1 VVDQIVVE
9 RPLADGPQP
18 PVVLARSDRSGHS
31 AALPLVD
38 AVGRIGRLLGRLK
51 SDFTARHPRL
61 PAEYGA
67 FSLLTSL
74 VDTGPMRAG
83 ALADAVLM
91 DPSQVSR
98 RVAELVR
105 AGLVER
111 RADSGDGRAIVL
123 VATSEGRALCASLR
137 SERAAYFRGIVE
149 DWPAS
154 EIDAFVGYL
163 DRFATSLER
172 TVQPSRSGS
181 AAPAAPG
188 WDPRPVDR

>member
-18 PVVLARSDRSGHS
+18 VLLPRADCSGDS

-123 VATSEGRALCASLR
+123 VATPEGRALCASLR

-149 DWPAS
+149 DWPAA
-154 EIDAFVGYL
+154 EIDAFVGHL

-172 TVQPSRSGS
+172 AVQPSRSGS
-181 AAPAAPG
+181 TGTAAPG